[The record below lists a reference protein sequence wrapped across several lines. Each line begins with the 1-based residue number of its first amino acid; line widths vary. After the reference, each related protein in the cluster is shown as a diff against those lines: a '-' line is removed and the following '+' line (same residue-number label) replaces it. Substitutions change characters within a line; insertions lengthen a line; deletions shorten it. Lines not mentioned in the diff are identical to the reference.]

1 MFCLETERVV
11 SNDLVVRF
19 ENRFLQWQA
28 KRNQRLGAGA
38 RVTVEQSRD
47 GELRVRFE
55 DRAVAFEEIDRP
67 QLKGAFRAE
76 AASGSAAVQ
85 TGSGPSLAVVAAV
98 EKTQNGKI
106 VGLWK

>member
-1 MFCLETERVV
+1 MV

-28 KRNQRLGAGA
+28 KRNQSLGAGA

-55 DRAVAFEEIDRP
+55 DPAVAFEEINRP
-67 QLKGAFRAE
+67 QLKGRSEPKQRAVRQPCKP
-76 AASGSAAVQ
+76 AADD
-85 TGSGPSLAVVAAV
+85 PWRRSLLSKKRKT
-98 EKTQNGKI
+98 EKS
-106 VGLWK
+106 